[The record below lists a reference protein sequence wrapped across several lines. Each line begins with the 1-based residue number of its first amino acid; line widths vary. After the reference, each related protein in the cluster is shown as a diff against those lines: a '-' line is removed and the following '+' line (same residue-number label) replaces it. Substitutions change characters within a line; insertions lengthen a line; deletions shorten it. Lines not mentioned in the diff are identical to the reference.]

1 MRKFM
6 EVEKKSII
14 KKCNQ
19 CGKDVKIT
27 HKARLKHQHIFC
39 SKKCEKLFK
48 KLERENNPK
57 YFNKECIVCH
67 KKFHLKKYTEMHTN
81 TKCCSKKCSNILK
94 KTIYQ
99 GINNPNRKY
108 MYNENFFEKIDTD
121 SKAWILGWVAS
132 DGSISKSDKLDITI
146 DKIDLDV
153 LNTIKS
159 ILDTNVPIKMKKN
172 TTLVSLQISSKKIVS
187 DLKRHLNISGGKK
200 AQQLNVI
207 NINSNLL
214 PHFIRGVF
222 EGDGNINYNNG
233 CPNCSIS
240 SKSKTF
246 LEYIGNCLQVPYH
259 IYCNKKTMQYCL
271 QYFSNN
277 CLDFLGKIYPE
288 YYTGPKMQRKYSYYL
303 NIYNWKPC
311 IKGSKNS
318 ININNNNFNLKF
330 LRTNKSAIL
339 PTKAHESDSGY
350 DLTIIKEVKKLT
362 NNVTLYDT
370 GIRAECPTGFY
381 LELVGRSSISKTGYM
396 LANNIG
402 ILDSNYK
409 GNIMIAL
416 IKVDPTMPDIQ
427 LPCKIAQL
435 VIHKV
440 YTFNVEEVTELQD
453 TERNFGGFGSTNK
466 GGNK

>member
-222 EGDGNINYNNG
+222 ESDGNINYNNG

-246 LEYIGNCLQVPYH
+246 LEYIGNSLQVPYY

-318 ININNNNFNLKF
+318 ININNNFNLKF